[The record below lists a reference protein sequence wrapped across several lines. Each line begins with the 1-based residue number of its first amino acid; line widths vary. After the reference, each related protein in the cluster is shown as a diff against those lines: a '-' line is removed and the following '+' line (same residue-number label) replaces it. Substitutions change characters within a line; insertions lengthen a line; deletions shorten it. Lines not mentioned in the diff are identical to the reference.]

1 MTRGQFEYIQTRK
14 DMEQECSLVE
24 KYYLHQWVD
33 TFFGF
38 RCGHLKGQEK
48 YLQHFFIWI
57 KVKPA

>member
-1 MTRGQFEYIQTRK
+1 MQTRK